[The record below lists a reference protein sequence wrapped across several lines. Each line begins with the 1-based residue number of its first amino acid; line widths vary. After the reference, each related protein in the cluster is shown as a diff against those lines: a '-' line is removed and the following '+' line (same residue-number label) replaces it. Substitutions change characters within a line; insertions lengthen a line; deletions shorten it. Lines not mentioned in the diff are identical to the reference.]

1 MPRANRGGVK
11 LGHDQ
16 VASSKI
22 GMTRPSGAVAELIEP
37 NLAVADDPIMRTTS
51 ANTCLGSRA

>member
-1 MPRANRGGVK
+1 MK

-22 GMTRPSGAVAELIEP
+22 GMTLAVDELIEP
-37 NLAVADDPIMRTTS
+37 NPAVANDPIMRTTS
-51 ANTCLGSRA
+51 ANTCLGSRACHHPLATART